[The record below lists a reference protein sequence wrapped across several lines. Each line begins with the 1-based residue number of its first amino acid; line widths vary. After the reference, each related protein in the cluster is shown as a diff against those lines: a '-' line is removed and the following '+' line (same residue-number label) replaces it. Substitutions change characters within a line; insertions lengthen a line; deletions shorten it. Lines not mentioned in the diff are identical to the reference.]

1 MKTIKVTLLLFI
13 STLAFGQDKYSE
25 YRRAKKTIGL
35 STGIYMSYIDMGDPN
50 GTPLLLLHGYTDT
63 SRSFQLLI
71 EELLKI
77 RKDIR
82 LIAPDLRG
90 HGDSSIPDATLCSND
105 PEKCFTQDLFAKDIV
120 DLMNQLKIKEAVLVG
135 HSMGS
140 VIAQNLASNYSD
152 RFSRLVLMGTFV
164 SGKDCVAI
172 NQLLLND
179 LVEGDW
185 KLRLEKQKSFN
196 WPADA
201 YEIKPDVM
209 GEEVKT
215 FLRDNWVTEACAPI
229 DFLSSIYPETIGVRI
244 GTWIGAIRMLAS
256 VDNKSL
262 IIQNLKIPT
271 LILWAS
277 QDSFIIQ
284 SDQDLVKET
293 FAAAARK
300 NKIAVMYKTYG
311 KVGLS
316 QSGTVF
322 NEVGHNLH
330 WASPKQV
337 ALDID
342 SFMENGY
349 PIDNLPYANPLN
361 VKEILIES
369 KTNVMHLK

>member
-1 MKTIKVTLLLFI
+1 MKTIKVTLLLI
-13 STLAFGQDKYSE
+13 ITTLAFGQDKYSE
-25 YRRAKKTIGL
+25 YSKAKKTIGL
-35 STGIYMSYIDMGDPN
+35 NTGIRMSYIDMGDPM
-50 GTPLLLLHGYTDT
+50 GKPLILLHGYTDT

-77 RKDIR
+77 RTDLR

-90 HGDSSIPDATLCSND
+90 HGDSPMPDATPCSKS
-105 PEKCFTQDLFAKDIV
+105 PEKCFTQDLFAKDII

-152 RFSRLVLMGTFV
+152 RFSRLVLIATFV

-172 NQLLLND
+172 NQFLLND

-185 KLRLEKQKSFN
+185 KSRLEKQKSFN
-196 WPADA
+196 WPSDA
-201 YEIKPDVM
+201 YAIKPDEM
-209 GEEVKT
+209 GEEVRT
-215 FLRDNWVTEACAPI
+215 FLKDNWVTEACAPT
-229 DFLSSIYPETIGVRI
+229 DFLSSIYPETIDVNV
-244 GTWIGAIRMLAS
+244 GTWIGSIRMLAS
-256 VDNKSL
+256 VNNKSL

-277 QDSFIIQ
+277 QDSFMLE

-293 FAAAARK
+293 FSTAAKK
-300 NKIAVMYKTYG
+300 NIVTVMYKTYG

-342 SFMENGY
+342 SFMDNGH
-349 PIDNLPYANPLN
+349 PIDNLPYANPLD

-369 KTNVMHLK
+369 KPNVLQLK